1 MVADLALEQGDF
13 NIAEEAMQKSM
24 DYNSLLLY
32 YTCIS
37 NREKLEQL
45 AIKAEEEG
53 LTNCAFAAYFE
64 INNVDKCL
72 EILLKT
78 QKYAEAAMFCRT
90 YAPSKLALVLE
101 LWNNEINNSNLRIS
115 KDFLNKRYCNYQSP
129 RKTRK

>member
-64 INNVDKCL
+64 INNVDKCV

-78 QKYAEAAMFCRT
+78 KKYAEAAMFCRT

-115 KDFLNKRYCNYQSP
+115 KDVFN
-129 RKTRK
+129 